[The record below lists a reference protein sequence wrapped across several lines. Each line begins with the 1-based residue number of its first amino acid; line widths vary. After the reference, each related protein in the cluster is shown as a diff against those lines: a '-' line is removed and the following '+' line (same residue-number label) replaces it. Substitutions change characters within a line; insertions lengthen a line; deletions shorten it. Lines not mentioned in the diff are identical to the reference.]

1 MNGDPATADHLT
13 DLDARYEGHLGALR
27 RHAEELRAALAERAA
42 GLGEPVLP
50 PGAAPDVPWDDLS
63 DLK

>member
-27 RHAEELRAALAERAA
+27 RRAEELRAALAERAA
-42 GLGEPVLP
+42 GLGEPAP
-50 PGAAPDVPWDDLS
+50 PGADVPWDDLS
-63 DLK
+63 DVK